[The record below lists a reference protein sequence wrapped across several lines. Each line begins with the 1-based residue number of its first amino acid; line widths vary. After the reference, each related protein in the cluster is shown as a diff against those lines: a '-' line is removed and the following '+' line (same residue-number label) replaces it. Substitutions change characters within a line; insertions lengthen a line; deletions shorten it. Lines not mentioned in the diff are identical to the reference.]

1 MTDIT
6 KKGTVREQSAV
17 SEQDN
22 FEVTYLAEKHLVS
35 KKTVQKAFKAVGN
48 NRQKVE
54 KYLTTHRN
62 G

>member
-1 MTDIT
+1 MISAT
-6 KKGTVREQSAV
+6 KKAATREQSAV
-17 SEQDN
+17 SEHEN
-22 FEVTYLAEKHLVS
+22 FEITYLAEKHLVS

-54 KYLTTHRN
+54 KYLSTHRN